1 MIKMLSE
8 RKQRG
13 FPQPDKVHF
22 QKVHSQHQ
30 TYGESLDSFRL
41 RSGTRLWPFLSNIAL
56 GVADRI
62 IR

>member
-1 MIKMLSE
+1 MIKILSE

-30 TYGESLDSFRL
+30 TYGESLDCFL
-41 RSGTRLWPFLSNIAL
+41 RSGTRLWTFLSNIAL